1 MLLFSVLIASIRL
14 LFTALAF
21 VAARPVRLGRLSIDL
36 VIFAPVFLMA
46 KPSFAGITKI
56 RNAMLSLLPARQFL
70 VFSRCMGCS
79 TPTFAPLHGAHSEKH
94 RSRRIELSVSWL

>member
-1 MLLFSVLIASIRL
+1 VLIASIRL

-46 KPSFAGITKI
+46 KPSFAGIT
-56 RNAMLSLLPARQFL
+56 SPPAQR
-70 VFSRCMGCS
+70 VGIKYAPGCC
-79 TPTFAPLHGAHSEKH
+79 GGH
-94 RSRRIELSVSWL
+94 RSCPLRRLRLSTLSILEV